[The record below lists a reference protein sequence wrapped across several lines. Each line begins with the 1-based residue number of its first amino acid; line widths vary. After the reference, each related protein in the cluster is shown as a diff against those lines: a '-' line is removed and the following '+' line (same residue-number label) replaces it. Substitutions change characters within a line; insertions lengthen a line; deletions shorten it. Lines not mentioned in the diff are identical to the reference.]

1 MEEIKDK
8 VKDLFSSA
16 SEQTMGEIVESNII
30 PELVKKVAETVVQEG
45 TADIIGNICAAVLPR
60 ANGIALNYKQ
70 KKFERNVNIALG
82 EFEKK
87 FSVMDEKLSLL
98 NEELEERF
106 RELYVEWL
114 LDSLE
119 NEKQNVKIPYLV
131 NGYINMMNN
140 TTNDD
145 LMLMFFSTLNDLTD
159 LDINV
164 LKMYHFACDGNI
176 YTLMNEKNLSIEQIN
191 LVKEKLLRNGLLDSK
206 NDEQRDDNLEEVV
219 RYATDLAKQMKATK
233 PKVVKAPKTKK
244 IPKSES
250 YSITELGR
258 NYLDMIGA
266 IDMG

>member
-1 MEEIKDK
+1 MEKMKDK
-8 VKDLFSSA
+8 LSNLWSA
-16 SEQTMGEIVESNII
+16 VGEETTEEIVESNII
-30 PELVKKVAETVVQEG
+30 PDVVKKVAETVVQEG
-45 TADIIGNICAAVLPR
+45 TADVIGNICAAVLPR

-70 KKFERNVNIALG
+70 KRFERNVNTALE

-87 FSVMDEKLSLL
+87 LSVMDEKVSLL
-98 NEELEERF
+98 SEELEEKF
-106 RELYVEWL
+106 RGIYVEWL

-119 NEKQNVKIPYLV
+119 NEKQSIKIPYLV

-164 LKMYHFACDGNI
+164 LRMYHFECNENI
-176 YTLMNEKNLSIEQIN
+176 YTLMNEKNLSIDQIN

-219 RYATDLAKQMKATK
+219 RCD
-233 PKVVKAPKTKK
+233 
-244 IPKSES
+244 
-250 YSITELGR
+250 
-258 NYLDMIGA
+258 
-266 IDMG
+266 